1 MMTTNRPTRRTTSG
15 WVIFS
20 AVTIFIS
27 ALSNL
32 IWGLT
37 LLLKSDWI
45 VIAPQAILR
54 FDLTTAGAIFL
65 LFGIF
70 QGCVGGGILSGELWA
85 RLLGILGASLNVV
98 ASMAFMSIYPAWAW
112 LIIIFDG
119 LVIYGLT
126 VHGDEV
132 ADL

>member
-1 MMTTNRPTRRTTSG
+1 MTTNRPTRSTTSG

-20 AVTIFIS
+20 AVAIFIS
-27 ALSNL
+27 AVSNL
-32 IWGLT
+32 IWGFT
-37 LLLKSDWI
+37 LLLKGDWI
-45 VIAPQAILR
+45 VIAPEAILR
-54 FDLTTAGAIFL
+54 FDLTTAGAILL

-70 QGCVGGGILSGELWA
+70 QGFVGGGILTGELWA

-98 ASMAFMSIYPAWAW
+98 ASMTFMSIYPAWAW
-112 LIIIFDG
+112 LVIIVDG

-132 ADL
+132 AEF

>member
-1 MMTTNRPTRRTTSG
+1 MTTNRATRRTTSG

-45 VIAPQAILR
+45 VIAPEAILR

-70 QGCVGGGILSGELWA
+70 QGLVGGGILTGELWA

-112 LIIIFDG
+112 LIIIIDG

-132 ADL
+132 SDF